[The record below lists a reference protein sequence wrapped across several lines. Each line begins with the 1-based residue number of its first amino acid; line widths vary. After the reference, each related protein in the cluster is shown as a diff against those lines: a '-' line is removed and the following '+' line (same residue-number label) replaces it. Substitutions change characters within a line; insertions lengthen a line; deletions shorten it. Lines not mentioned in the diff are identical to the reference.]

1 MTTAYKKV
9 ISKFVT
15 ISVKNPSVVSK
26 FDDIFLQ
33 LEFIL
38 DAHQKRLAQILQT
51 KNFKKFQNIFKKISN
66 ILIITF
72 LKRDVKL

>member
-1 MTTAYKKV
+1 MTIVYKKV

-15 ISVKNPSVVSK
+15 ISAKNLSVVSK

-38 DAHQKRLAQILQT
+38 DAHQKRLEQIQILQ
-51 KNFKKFQNIFKKISN
+51 KNPKKFPKF
-66 ILIITF
+66 
-72 LKRDVKL
+72 

>member
-1 MTTAYKKV
+1 MTTVYKKV

-15 ISVKNPSVVSK
+15 ISVKNLSVVSK

-38 DAHQKRLAQILQT
+38 DAHQKRLEQIQILQ
-51 KNFKKFQNIFKKISN
+51 KNPKKFSKF
-66 ILIITF
+66 
-72 LKRDVKL
+72 